1 MERLIARQL
10 VRVSLHGMFRTVILS
25 PAALIFFILSPVTA
39 AKDRPNV
46 LVILADDMG
55 YGDIQAL
62 NPESKIPTP
71 HLDKLAAVGAI
82 FTDAHSGSAVCTPT
96 RYGLLTG
103 RYCWRT
109 RLKSGVLFPPND
121 RPLIENDRVTIA
133 SFLKSQGYRTAM
145 VGKWHLGIGWA
156 RDEKGTVDYDAPFSD
171 GPIEKGFDQFF
182 GIAASLDM
190 VPYVFLRDHQAVAKA
205 TETQPALGFPKY
217 IRKGPKDPAFDPGDC
232 LDLLAREAGT
242 FIRAATEAN
251 DGAPFF
257 LYLPLTAPHK
267 PVWPHQRFVG
277 KTKLGPYGDFVH
289 QVDHTVGRVLQTLE
303 DSGAADN
310 TLVIYTSDNGSF
322 MYRRMDG
329 EDHHLANEND
339 QGFRPKDHQ
348 ANFHFRGTKA
358 DVWEGGHRVP
368 FLVRWPEGG
377 IKPGTASDRVTC
389 LTDILA
395 TVAEAVGQPLPK
407 EAGEDSFSF
416 LAEARGGKATQT
428 RPGVINHSAS
438 GFFAIRRG
446 PWKLV
451 LASGSGG
458 RQKPKGKS
466 FEKPYHLYHL
476 GDDPSE
482 SHNLIEKNPD
492 LAAELEKE
500 FQTLTKGDHL
510 QKGR

>member
-1 MERLIARQL
+1 MSRSNLH
-10 VRVSLHGMFRTVILS
+10 SLTAFAISAILTLAS
-25 PAALIFFILSPVTA
+25 GAAE
-39 AKDRPNV
+39 RPNI

-71 HLDKLAAVGAI
+71 HLDQLASGGAI

-121 RPLIENDRVTIA
+121 RPLIANDRVTVA

-156 RDEKGTVDYDAPFSD
+156 RDEKGKVDFDAPFTD
-171 GPIEKGFDQFF
+171 GPVEKGFEHFF

-190 VPYVFLRDHQAVAKA
+190 VPYVFLRGHQAVAK
-205 TETQPALGFPKY
+205 TPDTQPKLGFPKFV
-217 IRKGPKDPAFDPGDC
+217 RKGPKDPNFDPGDC
-232 LDLLAREAGT
+232 LDILAREAST
-242 FIRAATEAN
+242 FIKDSTKAKDAP
-251 DGAPFF
+251 PFF
-257 LYLPLTAPHK
+257 LYMPLTAPHK
-267 PVWPHQRFVG
+267 PVWPHKRFVG

-289 QVDHTVGRVLQTLE
+289 QVDHTVGVVLKALE
-303 DSGAADN
+303 ESGAADN

-322 MYRRMDG
+322 MYRREEG
-329 EDHHLANEND
+329 EKHHLADEGD
-339 QGFRPKDHQ
+339 QGFLRKDHQ
-348 ANFHFRGTKA
+348 ANHHFRGTKA

-368 FLVRWPEGG
+368 FLVRWPKGR
-377 IKPGTASDRVTC
+377 IKPGTTTGRVTC
-389 LTDILA
+389 LTDVLA

-407 EAGEDSFSF
+407 GAGEDSFSF
-416 LAEARGGKATQT
+416 LAEARGGKSDKV
-428 RPGVINHSAS
+428 RLGVINHSAA

-458 RQKPKGKS
+458 RQKPRGKS
-466 FEKPYHLYHL
+466 FEKPYHLYEL
-476 GDDPSE
+476 NKDPSE
-482 SHNLIEKNPD
+482 ANNLIDKNAEI
-492 LAAELEKE
+492 AAEMEKE
-500 FQTLTKGDHL
+500 FYAITKGDHVRR
-510 QKGR
+510 QR

>member
-1 MERLIARQL
+1 MIRPFLFFY
-10 VRVSLHGMFRTVILS
+10 SL
-25 PAALIFFILSPVTA
+25 ALLGAFVV
-39 AKDRPNV
+39 PNV
-46 LVILADDMG
+46 HAADQPNILVILADDMG

-71 HLDKLAAVGAI
+71 HLNKLAGGGAT

-121 RPLIENDRVTIA
+121 RPLIANDRVTIA
-133 SFLKSQGYRTAM
+133 KFLKSHGYRTAI

-156 RDEKGTVDYDAPFSD
+156 RNENGKVDFDAPFTD

-190 VPYVFLRDHQAVAKA
+190 VPYVFLRDHQAVAK
-205 TETQPALGFPKY
+205 TTKTQQALGFPKY

-232 LDLLAREAGT
+232 LDLLAKQAGT
-242 FIRAATEAN
+242 FIKESAKAD

-257 LYLPLTAPHK
+257 LYLPLTASHK

-289 QVDHTVGRVLQTLE
+289 QVDHTVGVVLQALE
-303 DSGAADN
+303 ESGAADN

-322 MYRRMDG
+322 MFRRRDG
-329 EDHHLANEND
+329 EKHHLANEND
-339 QGFRPKDHQ
+339 QGFRPQDHQ

-368 FLVRWPEGG
+368 FLVRWPKGG
-377 IKPGTASDRVTC
+377 IKPGTTSDRVTC

-395 TVAEAVGQPLPK
+395 TVAEAVDQPLP
-407 EAGEDSFSF
+407 EGAGEDSFSF
-416 LAEARGGKATQT
+416 LAEARGGKAAQT
-428 RPGVINHSAS
+428 RPGVINHSAA

-446 PWKLV
+446 PWKLI

-458 RQKPKGKS
+458 RQKPRGKS
-466 FEKPYHLYHL
+466 FEKPYHLFHL
-476 GDDPSE
+476 GKDPSE
-482 SHNLIEKNPD
+482 TKNLINESPD
-492 LAAELEKE
+492 IAADLEKE
-500 FQTLTKGDHL
+500 FLSLAKGDHVR
-510 QKGR
+510 KK